1 MEEVEADTQ
10 EEEIQV
16 AEEDSQEG
24 QEVVFK
30 SPTQSGFWSKNGAT
44 ATATSCLYSETQK
57 TGPKPH
63 ETGP

>member
-10 EEEIQV
+10 
-16 AEEDSQEG
+16 EEDSQEG

-30 SPTQSGFWSKNGAT
+30 SLTQSGFWSKNGAT

-57 TGPKPH
+57 TGPKPN